1 MTSKKE
7 KQTDKNSECES
18 QYESL
23 SMFVLRRK
31 IIFKPSESLDVHLM
45 TNELFIITVF
55 RIIIKLFSLSRF
67 DTLPGSFII
76 VL

>member
-1 MTSKKE
+1 MTNKKE

-23 SMFVLRRK
+23 SMFVLRK

-67 DTLPGSFII
+67 DILPGSFII